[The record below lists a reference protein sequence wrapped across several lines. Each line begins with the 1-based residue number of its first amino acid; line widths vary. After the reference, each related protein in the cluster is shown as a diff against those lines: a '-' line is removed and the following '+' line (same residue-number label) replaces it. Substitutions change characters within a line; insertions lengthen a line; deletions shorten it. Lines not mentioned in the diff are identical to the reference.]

1 MFNPAGAVNPSFA
14 QQNNFC
20 PNDSS
25 RRQLRHAGHKMALN
39 LTVEKITER
48 IRRRS
53 DPTRRAYLAQVAHDA
68 GRDRSTDRM
77 GCANIAH
84 AVAGIPVDDRFRII
98 TERQPNIAIVTAYND
113 MLSAHSPYQGYPSLI
128 KDEARRLGATAQVA
142 GGVPA
147 MCDGVTQG
155 TTGMELSL
163 FSRDVIAMGTAVA
176 LSHDMFDA
184 ALMLGVCDK
193 IVPGLLIGAL
203 QFGHLPTV
211 FVPAGPM
218 PSGLPN
224 KEKASVREQ
233 AAQGL
238 VGRAGLLDAELKSYH
253 APGTCTF
260 YGTANSNQMLLE
272 AMGLHVPGT
281 AFIQPGDH
289 LREALTREAVR
300 TVLGRQSAAS
310 GRYMCPPI
318 GHVVDER
325 VIVNAMAALLA
336 TGGSTNHL
344 IHWVAVAQ
352 SAGIVIDWNDFSDLS
367 DVVPTLAHVYPNG
380 SADVNQFQDAGG
392 PGYIIRELLDA
403 GLMHEDVLTVR
414 SGGLRE
420 FTCKPAA
427 SAGTALSWAAVGA
440 SGDESILRTSAAPF
454 SPSGG
459 LKLLQGNLG
468 RSVIKV
474 SAVPDDRHIIEAPA
488 RVFDSQEGLH
498 AAFKAGELDR
508 DVICVVRWQGPQA
521 NGMPEL
527 HKLTPP
533 LAVLQGKGYR
543 VALVTDGRMSGAS
556 GKVPAAIHVS
566 PEAAAGGPL
575 ARVRDGDVIRLDAP
589 AGTLQ
594 VLISDAEWQARP
606 VDSMPDDLHAA
617 NGVGMGRALF
627 AGMRRRALEAEKG
640 ALSWT

>member
-1 MFNPAGAVNPSFA
+1 MHLN
-14 QQNNFC
+14 
-20 PNDSS
+20 SS
-25 RRQLRHAGHKMALN
+25 
-39 LTVEKITER
+39 VSSITARIIER
-48 IRRRS
+48 S
-53 DPTRRAYLAQVAHDA
+53 QPTRRAYLRQLHGA
-68 GRDRSTDRM
+68 STRESNPDRM
-77 GCANIAH
+77 GCANLAH
-84 AVAGIPVDDRFRII
+84 AVAGMPLDDRFKVVTQRAL
-98 TERQPNIAIVTAYND
+98 NIGIVTAYND
-113 MLSAHSPYQGYPSLI
+113 MLSAHTPLLTYPELI
-128 KDEARRLGATAQVA
+128 KQEARKLGATAQVA

-163 FSRDVIAMGTAVA
+163 FSRDVIAMATAVA

-203 QFGHLPTV
+203 HFGHLPMV

-224 KEKASVREQ
+224 KEKARVREQ
-233 AAQGL
+233 AAEGL
-238 VGRAGLLDAELKSYH
+238 IGRDGLLDAELKSYH
-253 APGTCTF
+253 SPGTCTF

-281 AFIQPGDH
+281 AFVAPGNV
-289 LREALTREAVR
+289 LRDELTREAAR
-300 TVLGRQSAAS
+300 TVLGIVKSK
-310 GRYMCPPI
+310 RYAPI
-318 GHVVDER
+318 GLVVDEKA
-325 VIVNAMAALLA
+325 IVNAMVALLA

-344 IHWVAVAQ
+344 IHWVAVAY
-352 SAGIVIDWNDFSDLS
+352 SAGIVIDWDDFSDLS

-380 SADVNQFQDAGG
+380 SADVNQFQAAGG
-392 PGYIIRELLDA
+392 PGLIIRELLDA

-414 SGGLRE
+414 EGGIRDYTRE
-420 FTCKPAA
+420 PE
-427 SAGTALSWAAVGA
+427 LSEPPGVLLPGAPLQWRDVGD
-440 SGDESILRTSAAPF
+440 SKDESIVRPASRPF
-454 SPSGG
+454 SATGG

-474 SAVPDDRHIIEAPA
+474 SAVPDDRHVIEAPA
-488 RVFDSQEGLH
+488 RVFDSQDDLRL
-498 AAFKAGELDR
+498 AFNAGELDR
-508 DVICVVRWQGPQA
+508 DVVCVVRWQGPHA

-533 LAVLQGKGYR
+533 LSVLQGKGFR

-575 ARVRDGDVIRLDAP
+575 AKVRDGDVIRLDSINGA
-589 AGTLQ
+589 LQ
-594 VLISDAEWQARP
+594 VLVPDAEWAARQAD
-606 VDSMPDDLHAA
+606 VMPLDLRQAD
-617 NGVGMGRALF
+617 GVGMGRELF
-627 AGMRRRALEAEKG
+627 TGMRRRALTAEEG
-640 ALSWT
+640 ALSWM